1 MHTHTQ
7 TYILKLNVQLVSF
20 LVCLHDCLHIHF
32 LFGLHLICPFIRGV
46 FGYVGMPVYISAVRW
61 RSRTM
66 SWLPWRSS
74 IALWSCWIS
83 TLAVWVIPCHHPSF
97 IWPLSFSPPFSRIHT
112 SHHSNTRPVKFS
124 LLSHLFCFFVLCLFF
139 SVNVTWSFFFLT
151 SLCIYIVCCCAH
163 GFSVLIICF
172 GCLSFIKVNSLVHH
186 NSTFVMEYSIHNV
199 PFWPLCHAHTFPV
212 KLFLVLKEMDVLC
225 IKK

>member
-20 LVCLHDCLHIHF
+20 LVCLHDCLNIHF

-124 LLSHLFCFFVLCLFF
+124 LLSHLFAFFVRSLHNFYPPICPMSVFLCKCHMMPFISHHF
-139 SVNVTWSFFFLT
+139 DV
-151 SLCIYIVCCCAH
+151 ICCCAH
-163 GFSVLIICF
+163 GFSVLIIWLF
-172 GCLSFIKVNSLVHH
+172 WFWSFINVNSHVHH
-186 NSTFVMEYSIHNV
+186 NVTFLMECRIHNV
-199 PFWPLCHAHTFPV
+199 FWPLYHAHNFHAQ
-212 KLFLVLKEMDVLC
+212 KLL
-225 IKK
+225 